1 MSEAFPERLPQG
13 ERVLWEGR
21 PHWQTLARRGLHLRK
36 LAVYLAV
43 LLVWYV
49 ATAST
54 AEAPGDAALASL
66 RMSGI
71 AVTPLILICAY
82 AWLSS
87 RMTRYTITNRRVVMT
102 IGIAMPITFNL
113 PFTRIDAVNLKTWP
127 GGAGDITLKLAATE
141 RLAYL
146 VLWPHARP
154 WRMARTEPA
163 LRCIPDA
170 AQVSQIMARA
180 LAASANMP
188 VQAATQATS
197 GAGLNP
203 AAALA

>member
-1 MSEAFPERLPQG
+1 MSEAFPERLPQD

-21 PHWQTLARRGLHLRK
+21 PHWQTLARRGLQLRK
-36 LAVYLAV
+36 LAVYFAV

-49 ATAST
+49 ATAFR
-54 AEAPGDAALASL
+54 AEAPADAALASL
-66 RMSGI
+66 RMAGI
-71 AVTPLILICAY
+71 AVTPLILISVY

-87 RMTRYTITNRRVVMT
+87 RMTRYTVTNRRVVMT

-113 PFTRIDAVNLKTWP
+113 PFTRIDAANLKTWP
-127 GGAGDITLKLAATE
+127 DGAGDITLTLAATE

-154 WRMARTEPA
+154 WRMARAEPA

-170 AQVSQIMARA
+170 AQVAQIMARA
-180 LAASANMP
+180 MAAAAHMP
-188 VQAATQATS
+188 VQAAPQTTP
-197 GAGLNP
+197 GAGVRP